1 MAQKS
6 KILIIGATGYIGKF
20 LVEASAKDGRSTFAL
35 VRESTASS
43 PDKSE
48 LIESFK
54 SSGVTLLHGDIYNHE
69 SLVKA
74 IKQVDVVISAVG
86 FQQLGDQVKI
96 IAAIKEAGNIKRF
109 LPSEFGMDVDRSN
122 AVEPAASLFALK
134 ASIRRSI
141 EAAGIPYTYI
151 VSNGFAEYFLRN
163 FGQSGATVPPRDKV
177 VVLGDGNIKVIFN
190 KEGDI
195 ATYTINA
202 VDDPKTLNKILYMRP
217 PANIL
222 SFNEILSLWEKKI
235 SKTLEKIYIL
245 EDQLLEKIRESPA
258 PSNIILSILYS
269 VFVKGDNANYE
280 IDDSFGVEASEIYP
294 EVKYTTVEEYLDQL
308 V

>member
-20 LVEASAKDGRSTFAL
+20 LVKASVKDGHSTFAF

-48 LIESFK
+48 IIESFK
-54 SSGVTLLHGDIYNHE
+54 SSGVTLLYGDIYNHE

-74 IKQVDVVISAVG
+74 IKQVDAVISAVG
-86 FQQLGDQVKI
+86 FQQLGDQTKI

-109 LPSEFGMDVDRSN
+109 LPSEFGTDVDRFH
-122 AVEPAASLFALK
+122 AVEPAASLFAVK

-151 VSNGFAEYFLRN
+151 VSNGFAESFLRKL
-163 FGQSGATVPPRDKV
+163 GQAGATAPPRDKV
-177 VVLGDGNIKVIFN
+177 LVLGDGNIKAIFV
-190 KEGDI
+190 KEEDI
-195 ATYTINA
+195 AIYTIKA
-202 VDDPKTLNKILYMRP
+202 VDDPRALNKILYMRP
-217 PANIL
+217 PANIF
-222 SFNEILSLWEKKI
+222 SFNEIVALWEKKI
-235 SKTLEKIYIL
+235 SKTLEKIHLL
-245 EDQLLEKIRESPA
+245 EDELLEKIRESPA
-258 PSNIILSILYS
+258 PTNIILSIGHS
-269 VFVKGDNANYE
+269 VLVKGDGTNYE
-280 IDDSFGVEASEIYP
+280 IDASFGVEASEIYP
-294 EVKYTTVEEYLDQL
+294 EVKYTTVEEYLDRL